1 MKVSHDGGFAKIPY
15 QFLPEAWK
23 KAVPYDD
30 ANAKEF
36 KEKQESQSGTT
47 LTDAQ
52 KILSAQKDEARIR
65 DEEKAKNDYRERV
78 AALRLQLVGKK
89 TYKEKSPITD
99 QLKRLDIVERERLAT
114 LESQKEIAR
123 KLEAKKRSDDLQS
136 KK

>member
-1 MKVSHDGGFAKIPY
+1 M
-15 QFLPEAWK
+15 
-23 KAVPYDD
+23 PYDD

-47 LTDAQ
+47 HTDAQ

-65 DEEKAKNDYRERV
+65 DEEKAKNDYRESV